1 MLVTDINKK
10 VIEVVNAKFGRGL
23 ADQLTSRFI
32 EGFIE
37 GYTEDFSKA
46 YVNQF
51 SQEFEEEFTRRLKE
65 KNNKDKVAPD
75 SI

>member
-1 MLVTDINKK
+1 MLVTDINRK

-23 ADQLTSRFI
+23 ADQLTSK
-32 EGFIE
+32 GFIE

-65 KNNKDKVAPD
+65 KSNKDKVAPD